1 MMIFEYDRY
10 MRCTLSTWRCDQQ
23 SYFDRIWSEVSNNV
37 ALVNGS
43 EPEPL
48 DCQAEY
54 VNGTDQKIK
63 TGIGVSKKSYR
74 NQPEQPRILGEIQD
88 KGSISSFWA
97 LIGSVFLL
105 VHSSIY
111 QGLKLL
117 GVNGEVCIEK
127 NNYYMQMMWILGE
140 AILEQEMKL
149 QQLS

>member
-1 MMIFEYDRY
+1 
-10 MRCTLSTWRCDQQ
+10 
-23 SYFDRIWSEVSNNV
+23 VSNNV

-127 NNYYMQMMWILGE
+127 NNDVYADDVDTWGSNTGAGNE
-140 AILEQEMKL
+140 ATAAVMT
-149 QQLS
+149 QL